1 MGSEDLLQLSAKSSG
16 RTAPNKGEVHK
27 KKESNGNTSDYD
39 SHRYDEFEG
48 EAVGFIE
55 E

>member
-27 KKESNGNTSDYD
+27 KKESNVNFGDNY
-39 SHRYDEFEG
+39 SH
-48 EAVGFIE
+48 
-55 E
+55 

>member
-1 MGSEDLLQLSAKSSG
+1 MGPKNMLQLSSEGG
-16 RTAPNKGEVHK
+16 RVAFEDKREVHK